1 MSPDAATE
9 RPILYISGPY
19 SPGYGRTVEDNIRI
33 AREYATRAWN
43 RGWAAITPHLNTAGF
58 ELDCTDLRHEDWL
71 AGDLSILSHLDPARS
86 AVLMLP
92 RWKQSKGAR
101 LEFKEACKR
110 GFPVYFSTDILG
122 GVPRTPAPGTRCPD
136 GKTCPARREA
146 R

>member
-71 AGDLSILSHLDPARS
+71 AGDLSILSHLDPAR
-86 AVLMLP
+86 
-92 RWKQSKGAR
+92 GAD
-101 LEFKEACKR
+101 AA
-110 GFPVYFSTDILG
+110 PVETEQ
-122 GVPRTPAPGTRCPD
+122 RR
-136 GKTCPARREA
+136 PARVQGGLQA
-146 R
+146 RVPGVFFHRHPRRRPPHPGPGHPMP